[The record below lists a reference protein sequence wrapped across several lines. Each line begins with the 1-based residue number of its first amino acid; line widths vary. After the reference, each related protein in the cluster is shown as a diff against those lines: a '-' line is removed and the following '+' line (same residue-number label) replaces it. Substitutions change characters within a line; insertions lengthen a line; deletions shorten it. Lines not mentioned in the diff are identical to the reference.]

1 MATRS
6 IRLGSM
12 LNFDDQQ
19 EKDILDLLDRLNASH
34 KTGQV
39 LSNLLRVAV
48 DNPELLKCES
58 GRYSPGP
65 ILEQFERHNQSLNRS
80 LFFKQITNDINEL
93 KQKIDTI
100 YNLVSKSYML
110 AEIGNRLG
118 LEGKVENELL
128 ATFLIEKELTSL
140 QKTLGVNLRDSIF
153 ASNKLEKN
161 KETADDVVEYIINSY
176 SELLKELKVPV
187 QQVQVPV
194 QQVVPVQQTFSV
206 QAVAPQVSTP
216 IQPVKTSE
224 QVDDNA
230 VIDFG
235 DTPVEED
242 TNFDNADFDALSA
255 FFGS

>member
-93 KQKIDTI
+93 KQKVDTI

-140 QKTLGVNLRDSIF
+140 QKTLGVTLRDSIF

-161 KETADDVVEYIINSY
+161 KEIADDVLEYIINSY

-187 QQVQVPV
+187 QQVQVQVPV
-194 QQVVPVQQTFSV
+194 QQVQVPVQQVAPVQQTFPV
-206 QAVAPQVSTP
+206 QATTPQVP
-216 IQPVKTSE
+216 TSIK
-224 QVDDNA
+224 QVEDNT

-235 DTPVEED
+235 DTPIEED
-242 TNFDNADFDALSA
+242 TNFDNALSLIHI
-255 FFGS
+255 